1 LVNLIKF
8 FGISSKSNKM
18 INSTKNEKTIGITGA
33 SGALGKE
40 LTKLFRQKG
49 YKVIGFTHSKTNYEI
64 NFESPNEWIR
74 WECGKESSLKKQLEN
89 IDILILN
96 HGIYDL
102 SRENSNYENSI
113 EINAL
118 SKFKFLNLF
127 EDIALSND
135 SQIKKEIWINTS
147 EAEILP
153 ALNPSYEISKSLIGQ
168 LVSFKKNLLDK
179 NTKKKLII
187 KKIIL
192 GPFKSELNPLG
203 IMSPKFV
210 SKKIYDLANSKNYLV
225 IISPN
230 PLSYILFPLKE
241 FFNFFVLPNY
251 LQVQILVSR
260 NLDLSIFQYHHLKQL
275 LYAPIE
281 QIVFHLL
288 LLRSIYHLMFC
299 KI

>member
-1 LVNLIKF
+1 MIKSAVN
-8 FGISSKSNKM
+8 N
-18 INSTKNEKTIGITGA
+18 KTIGITGA

-49 YKVIGFTHSKTNYEI
+49 CKVIGFTHSKTDSEI
-64 NFESPNEWIR
+64 NHESPNEWIK
-74 WECGKESSLKKQLEN
+74 WECGKESLLKKHLKN

-96 HGIYDL
+96 HGIYNL

-118 SKFKFLNLF
+118 SKFKFLNIF
-127 EDIALSND
+127 EDIALNNKSL
-135 SQIKKEIWINTS
+135 IKKEIWINTS

-168 LVSFKKNLLDK
+168 LISFKKNLLNKDIK
-179 NTKKKLII
+179 NKLII

-192 GPFKSELNPLG
+192 GPFKSELNPIG

-210 SKKIYDLANSKNYLV
+210 SRKIYELANSKNYLI

-230 PLSYILFPLKE
+230 PLSYLLFPLKE
-241 FFNFFVLPNY
+241 FFNFLY
-251 LQVQILVSR
+251 CQI
-260 NLDLSIFQYHHLKQL
+260 
-275 LYAPIE
+275 
-281 QIVFHLL
+281 
-288 LLRSIYHLMFC
+288 IY
-299 KI
+299 KYKS

>member
-1 LVNLIKF
+1 
-8 FGISSKSNKM
+8 M
-18 INSTKNEKTIGITGA
+18 IISTKNQKTVGITGA

-49 YKVIGFTHSKTNYEI
+49 YKVIGFTHSKTDYKI
-64 NFESPNEWIR
+64 NLESPNDWIK
-74 WECGKESSLKKQLEN
+74 WECGKESKLKKHLKK

-96 HGIYDL
+96 HGIYNL

-118 SKFKFLNLF
+118 SNFKFLTLF
-127 EDIALSND
+127 EDIARTNKS
-135 SQIKKEIWINTS
+135 STKKEIWVNTS

-179 NTKKKLII
+179 NIKKKLII

-192 GPFKSELNPLG
+192 GPFKSELNPIG

-210 SKKIYDLANSKNYLV
+210 SKKIYDSANSRNYLI

-230 PLSYILFPLKE
+230 PLTYLLFPLKE
-241 FFNFFVLPNY
+241 FFNFLY
-251 LQVQILVSR
+251 CQI
-260 NLDLSIFQYHHLKQL
+260 
-275 LYAPIE
+275 
-281 QIVFHLL
+281 
-288 LLRSIYHLMFC
+288 IY
-299 KI
+299 KYKS

>member
-1 LVNLIKF
+1 
-8 FGISSKSNKM
+8 M
-18 INSTKNEKTIGITGA
+18 ITSTKNEKTVGITGA

-64 NFESPNEWIR
+64 NLESPNKWIK
-74 WECGKESSLKKQLEN
+74 WECGKESTLKKYLKE

-96 HGIYDL
+96 HGIYNL
-102 SRENSNYENSI
+102 SRANSNYENSI

-127 EDIALSND
+127 EDIASTNESL
-135 SQIKKEIWINTS
+135 IKKEVWINTS

-168 LVSFKKNLLDK
+168 LVSFKKNLLNED
-179 NTKKKLII
+179 TKKKLII
-187 KKIIL
+187 RKIIL
-192 GPFKSELNPLG
+192 GPFKSKLNPIG

-210 SKKIYDLANSKNYLV
+210 SQKIYNVVNSKSYLI

-230 PLSYILFPLKE
+230 PLTYLLFPAKE
-241 FFNFFVLPNY
+241 FFNY
-251 LQVQILVSR
+251 L
-260 NLDLSIFQYHHLKQL
+260 Y
-275 LYAPIE
+275 
-281 QIVFHLL
+281 
-288 LLRSIYHLMFC
+288 C
-299 KI
+299 KIIYNYKS